1 MLNLVVVLLAETFT
15 MHASWATA
23 LRMRGTD
30 TSLEDSLED
39 EALEAAALEDTGF
52 FMDFVLAALNLQWC
66 AML

>member
-1 MLNLVVVLLAETFT
+1 